1 MANTSAPVGFVPY
14 APGGGAG
21 ATSFNLRPVNIA
33 YNNATKIY
41 KGDPV
46 QMLSTGYIGQWTE
59 GTAASQLAGIFWGCE
74 YVSVANGYLV
84 QRPYWP
90 GNDVATNG
98 IVKAYIIPIDLS
110 SPMWF
115 VAQSDGTAIGQADIG
130 SNVDVNIGTGSTST
144 GLSGAMLKQST
155 LATTNTLPFKIMGL
169 FNGIGNGS
177 DATSSYNLVYVAG
190 NMTSSTGI

>member
-21 ATSFNLRPVNIA
+21 ATSFNLREVRIA
-33 YNNATKIY
+33 YNDSTKIY

-46 QMLSTGYIGQWTE
+46 KMLSTGYVAQWTQ

-74 YVSVANGYLV
+74 YVSVSRGYTV
-84 QRPYWP
+84 QSPYWP

-98 IVKAYIIPIDLS
+98 VVKAYIIPVDLA

-115 VAQSDGTAIGQADIG
+115 VAASDGTAITQADVGATI
-130 SNVDVNIGTGSTST
+130 DVTIGTGSTST
-144 GLSGAMLKQST
+144 GLSGAT
-155 LATTNTLPFKIMGL
+155 LAQGTLGTTNTQPFKVMGL